1 MTDFMRAA
9 WEDFF
14 RPLFRR
20 PRRLQVAALCCR
32 GAGDETEVLL
42 ITSRGTGRWIIP
54 KGWPI
59 SGLDAREAALREAW
73 EEAGVRKG
81 VAADDALGSYTY
93 DKMLDGGLAL
103 PVETLVFP
111 VRVEE
116 MAADFPEAHQRR
128 RAWVSPRE
136 AANMV
141 KEPGLQSIL
150 RGLMQRPGAAH
161 A

>member
-1 MTDFMRAA
+1 
-9 WEDFF
+9 
-14 RPLFRR
+14 
-20 PRRLQVAALCCR
+20 VAALCCR

-73 EEAGVRKG
+73 EEAGVARG
-81 VAADDALGSYTY
+81 VAAGEALGSYTY

-150 RGLMQRPGAAH
+150 RGLMQRPGSAH

>member
-1 MTDFMRAA
+1 
-9 WEDFF
+9 
-14 RPLFRR
+14 
-20 PRRLQVAALCCR
+20 
-32 GAGDETEVLL
+32 
-42 ITSRGTGRWIIP
+42 
-54 KGWPI
+54 
-59 SGLDAREAALREAW
+59 
-73 EEAGVRKG
+73 
-81 VAADDALGSYTY
+81 
-93 DKMLDGGLAL
+93 MLDGGLAL

-116 MAADFPEAHQRR
+116 MAADFPEAHERR